1 MIGRCVPLPKSYA
14 EAMATQGVYG
24 GIFAR
29 SALGQARRDSPS
41 SRRRRRGWLV
51 FKILMVFVLALVV
64 ALTTFVKGLLAAP
77 FDLKVIPPAPK
88 SILLLAADGTQFG
101 LIRPAERRE
110 IISPQD
116 IPEVM
121 RQAIISAEDARFL
134 DHKGVDA
141 LATLR
146 AAYYDVTEGERKG
159 ASTITQQY
167 VKNAYVGN
175 ERTLMRKLREAAL
188 AVRLEERKTKE
199 EILTD
204 YLNVLF
210 LGNST
215 YGVQAASKYY
225 FGVDVKNIDRE
236 TAAPDA
242 FASESIAL
250 ARASMLAGIA
260 PAPSLWN
267 PVSDFRAARERQKYT
282 LNQMVLNGYIST
294 AKASAAFQREE
305 VVRPLRDLG
314 PEPPSTAPEYADLV
328 KAQLKDSYKDD
339 LDTFDRGGLR
349 VQTALDTDL
358 QEAVTRAAREV
369 LPDPSDP
376 QAAVVAID
384 ITNGNVKAMTTL
396 RRVPAKVGPPP
407 RAAITDY
414 ERGGFNLAT
423 NANRST
429 GSTIKPF
436 TLAAALQKGLT
447 LDTTRPAPGCDT
459 IKDPTAPGGVY
470 RYCNAAGE
478 SSSSRGSMTLRSALQ
493 RSVNTVY
500 TPLAI
505 EVGQAE
511 VKQLMLDSGVVANED
526 AFGTTQ
532 KSFGLGTTALVTPLS
547 MANAYGTLVN
557 GGAVMT
563 PRFVLETRDVDGS
576 VLKKEPE
583 RPAPARRA
591 MPINIANQVAEA
603 MSGVT
608 EDAGTAPRARQPFP
622 VYGKTGTTNGS
633 TDAWFIG
640 CARAPQNLCIATWM
654 GYDDQTCTGIV
665 GRACGEMKDIQG
677 VPQVYGGTLPAMIF
691 ARTFEILAEIQAAK
705 QLAAAGLPP
714 PASPVPSL
722 TPSAAA
728 VAPSPAPTA
737 AARRSASPSP
747 QFTVPTPL
755 APLTQTQAPR
765 FEPSPFVPS
774 PIPQSPSPSPSRR
787 PLLGAPA
794 AAPP

>member
-1 MIGRCVPLPKSYA
+1 
-14 EAMATQGVYG
+14 MAGQGAYG
-24 GIFAR
+24 GVFAL
-29 SALGQARRDSPS
+29 SALAQARRDSSPS
-41 SRRRRRGWLV
+41 RARRISWLI
-51 FKILMVFVLALVV
+51 FKILLVLVLALVV
-64 ALTTFVKGLLAAP
+64 ALSTFIKGLLAAP
-77 FDLKVIPPAPK
+77 FDLKAIPPAPK

-134 DHKGVDA
+134 DHNGVDA

-175 ERTLMRKLREAAL
+175 ERTLMRKLREAGL

-225 FGVDVKNIDRE
+225 FGVPVTNIDRE
-236 TAAPDA
+236 TAEPGA
-242 FASESIAL
+242 FSSDSIAL

-260 PAPSLWN
+260 PAPSDFN
-267 PVSDFRAARERQKYT
+267 PVTDFGAARIRQKYV

-294 AKASAAFQREE
+294 AKASAAFQR
-305 VVRPLRDLG
+305 VDAVQPVRDLG

-328 KAQLKDSYKDD
+328 KAQLKEAYKGD

-358 QEAVTRAAREV
+358 QEAVTRAVREV
-369 LPDPSDP
+369 LPAPDDP

-396 RRVPAKVGPPP
+396 RRVPAKAGPPP

-447 LDTTRPAPGCDT
+447 LDTTRPAPGCDN

-470 RYCNAAGE
+470 RYCNASGE
-478 SSSSRGSMTLRSALQ
+478 SSISRGSITLKSALQ

-505 EVGQAE
+505 EVGQKE
-511 VKQLMLDSGVVANED
+511 VKQLMLDAGVVANEA

-557 GGAVMT
+557 GGAVMS
-563 PRFVLETRDVDGS
+563 PRFVLETRDVDGK
-576 VLKKEPE
+576 VLKKEPAT
-583 RPAPARRA
+583 PAPARRA
-591 MPINIANQVAEA
+591 LPTNIANQVAEA
-603 MSGVT
+603 MAGVT

-633 TDAWFIG
+633 TDAWFVG

-677 VPQVYGGTLPAMIF
+677 VPQVFGGTLPATIF

-705 QLAAAGLPP
+705 QLALTGVPP
-714 PASPVPSL
+714 PPSPVPSL
-722 TPSAAA
+722 TPSAAV
-728 VAPSPAPTA
+728 VAPTAPTVRSSPSPEARLPSPA
-737 AARRSASPSP
+737 
-747 QFTVPTPL
+747 
-755 APLTQTQAPR
+755 APLTEFSPPAFAPTPFVVPSTASAR
-765 FEPSPFVPS
+765 PSPTPT
-774 PIPQSPSPSPSRR
+774 PSRR
-787 PLLGAPA
+787 PLLGAPGPA